1 MSHRLEPAGGP
12 VTVNPEAF
20 HAFFEFLQEAHH
32 HDPMSIDALILGSL
46 GLIAVL
52 FVYVVLADR
61 WQARRRRRGIPAVP
75 RTVDDGP
82 LPIK

>member
-1 MSHRLEPAGGP
+1 M
-12 VTVNPEAF
+12 NPEVF
-20 HAFFEFLQEAHH
+20 HAFFEFLQESHQ
-32 HDPMSIDALILGSL
+32 HDPMSIDALVLGSL

-52 FVYVVLADR
+52 FVYVVLADQWR
-61 WQARRRRRGIPAVP
+61 GRRRRGIPRVP